1 MVMLAHNR
9 TIAGLLL
16 AGALLVT
23 SAPAHAQEFNEIQVI
38 IKPQLNIEQSRRIRH
53 IVRDIGG
60 KRWASAQ
67 SGGNADIVV
76 MEPAGYRIAP
86 TADLP
91 QTASQTAAG
100 WNLWLDGSAGYLE
113 DTTPLRAY
121 DGTQM
126 AVSLGADTKLND
138 KLTIGAILNHSA
150 TDITNVFVPGGSE
163 TSAIGIGPYMALF
176 LTDTLVFTGS
186 FLYTW
191 TDNDADSAAVLAS
204 YASES
209 WALNG
214 SLTSYHLAGN
224 WLLAP
229 TVGVSFN
236 EESDAAYVDTA
247 ATAFAAS
254 TTCTGTLAF
263 GGSATYTHTLENGL
277 TVQPG
282 ISVEGEWTFLRS
294 VTATSTVAP
303 DTQDFDVN
311 ATASIDFQLSQSAS
325 LSLSSTVSGLAK
337 PEYLSVTGGGKLSF
351 SF

>member
-1 MVMLAHNR
+1 
-9 TIAGLLL
+9 
-16 AGALLVT
+16 
-23 SAPAHAQEFNEIQVI
+23 
-38 IKPQLNIEQSRRIRH
+38 
-53 IVRDIGG
+53 
-60 KRWASAQ
+60 
-67 SGGNADIVV
+67 
-76 MEPAGYRIAP
+76 
-86 TADLP
+86 
-91 QTASQTAAG
+91 
-100 WNLWLDGSAGYLE
+100 
-113 DTTPLRAY
+113 
-121 DGTQM
+121 
-126 AVSLGADTKLND
+126 
-138 KLTIGAILNHSA
+138 
-150 TDITNVFVPGGSE
+150 
-163 TSAIGIGPYMALF
+163 
-176 LTDTLVFTGS
+176 
-186 FLYTW
+186 
-191 TDNDADSAAVLAS
+191 
-204 YASES
+204 
-209 WALNG
+209 
-214 SLTSYHLAGN
+214 LTSYHLAGN